1 MSKSKKNTVD
11 PETMIKQYGTD
22 AVRWFILSDSP
33 PEKDIQW
40 SDTGVFS
47 SNKFLQK
54 IWNLNQT
61 ILNRVDAKKND
72 GEKKIFE
79 EKINLYV
86 YKIDNAINNFQFNVA
101 IAQFY
106 EVYRYFNESI
116 KSKISTKVLTDNII
130 KIMKLMIPF
139 TPHLAHE
146 CLSNLNCKE
155 VNKWPKINE
164 KVLKN
169 IKINMVIQV
178 NGKTRDVLSIKK
190 DLNQTE
196 IDKLIMKSSKA
207 NKHLVNKKIIKTIFI
222 KNKII
227 NYIINN

>member
-11 PETMIKQYGTD
+11 PETMIKQYGAD
-22 AVRWFILSDSP
+22 SVRWFILSDSP

-40 SDTGVFS
+40 SDTGVFA

-61 ILNRVDAKKND
+61 ILNRVDTKKND
-72 GEKKIFE
+72 DEKKIFE

-116 KSKISTKVLTDNII
+116 KLEITTKVLTDNII
-130 KIMKLMIPF
+130 KVMKLMIPF

-155 VNKWPKINE
+155 TNKWPKINE
-164 KVLKN
+164 KKLENVKM
-169 IKINMVIQV
+169 NMVIQV
-178 NGKTRDVLSIKK
+178 NGKTRDVLNVKK
-190 DLNQTE
+190 NLNQKE

-207 NKHLVNKKIIKTIFI
+207 NKYLVNKKIIKTIFI

>member
-1 MSKSKKNTVD
+1 M
-11 PETMIKQYGTD
+11 
-22 AVRWFILSDSP
+22 L
-33 PEKDIQW
+33 
-40 SDTGVFS
+40 
-47 SNKFLQK
+47 
-54 IWNLNQT
+54 
-61 ILNRVDAKKND
+61 KKND

-116 KSKISTKVLTDNII
+116 KLKISTKILTDSII

-146 CLSNLNCKE
+146 CLSNLNCKKTY
-155 VNKWPKINE
+155 KWPEINE
-164 KVLKN
+164 KILEN
-169 IKINMVIQV
+169 ITINMVIQV
-178 NGKTRDVLSIKK
+178 NGKTRDVLNIKQN
-190 DLNQTE
+190 LNE
-196 IDKLIMKSSKA
+196 KEVNKLIIKSSNA
-207 NKHLVNKKIIKTIFI
+207 NKHLMNKKIIRTIFV

-227 NYIINN
+227 NYIIGNS